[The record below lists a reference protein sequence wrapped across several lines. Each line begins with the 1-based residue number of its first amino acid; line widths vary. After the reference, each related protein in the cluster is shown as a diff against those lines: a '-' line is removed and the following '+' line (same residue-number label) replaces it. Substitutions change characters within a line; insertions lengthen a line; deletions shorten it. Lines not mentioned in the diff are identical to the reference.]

1 MRYTDFPLL
10 FGPVRI
16 SMEGEFGSIYDVHF
30 LQSGNVETV
39 GNEVIGDEFLERM
52 AAVLLVNKERESEN
66 DDIDG
71 EIVLDGRPNIAA
83 LAADFAPA
91 EEHVDL
97 CDDTGDI
104 EEDGAERSDPLR
116 DLLENVVLEID
127 NAGMDVS
134 ILLHK

>member
-1 MRYTDFPLL
+1 M
-10 FGPVRI
+10 
-16 SMEGEFGSIYDVHF
+16 
-30 LQSGNVETV
+30 
-39 GNEVIGDEFLERM
+39 
-52 AAVLLVNKERESEN
+52 
-66 DDIDG
+66 
-71 EIVLDGRPNIAA
+71 DGRPNIAA